1 MYLLTP
7 SRPVSGEPLFL
18 NGKIESTATEFK
30 LFYAGLAFIGKN
42 ACSSISNVKE
52 MACATETTADFI
64 QMFSFSES
72 LQYDFHLIFSD
83 SKKGP

>member
-1 MYLLTP
+1 M
-7 SRPVSGEPLFL
+7 
-18 NGKIESTATEFK
+18 GKS
-30 LFYAGLAFIGKN
+30 

-52 MACATETTADFI
+52 IVCTKETTADLI

-72 LQYDFHLIFSD
+72 LQYDFHVIFSD